1 MKSWMD
7 TDRNDRK
14 FPFEATTAGQLPDSV
29 LDWIAKTWLLY
40 DVPFQYLVP
49 DERFLPMESV
59 RFFHLDQNWIEAM
72 VEGALSIG
80 GGIAFS

>member
-40 DVPFQYLVP
+40 DVPF
-49 DERFLPMESV
+49 
-59 RFFHLDQNWIEAM
+59 
-72 VEGALSIG
+72 
-80 GGIAFS
+80 

>member
-49 DERFLPMESV
+49 DERFLPYV
-59 RFFHLDQNWIEAM
+59 FFIWIKI
-72 VEGALSIG
+72 GLRRWWRAL
-80 GGIAFS
+80 